1 MRGQRLSLVVVA
13 TALIGMAGCSAMT
26 GQESAGQYVNDTTIS
41 TKVRTLL
48 VKDQELKASQ
58 IHVNT
63 MDHVVQ
69 LSGFV
74 DSAYQKQRAEQ
85 VALGVDGVSEV
96 KNDIIVR

>member
-1 MRGQRLSLVVVA
+1 LGLIVAA
-13 TALIGMAGCSAMT
+13 TALIGMAGCSTMT
-26 GQESAGQYVNDTTIS
+26 GQESAGQYVDDTTIS

-74 DSAYQKQRAEQ
+74 DSADQKQRAEQ